1 MSRKVNL
8 GDNRDITFGSIR
20 YYFLSLF
27 LRIETTIRFAVIF
40 TGVTSDDCFCP
51 LGTDFCQLRVFL
63 DFQTPTLVF
72 SNMPMETIH
81 IMQSHHINI
90 SLHFIYSKEM
100 TTRIKMCATIS
111 ETGSILYLYCRQ
123 SNLRTYCDRQ

>member
-40 TGVTSDDCFCP
+40 TGVTSDNCFRS
-51 LGTDFCQLRVFL
+51 LRTYFRQFRVFL